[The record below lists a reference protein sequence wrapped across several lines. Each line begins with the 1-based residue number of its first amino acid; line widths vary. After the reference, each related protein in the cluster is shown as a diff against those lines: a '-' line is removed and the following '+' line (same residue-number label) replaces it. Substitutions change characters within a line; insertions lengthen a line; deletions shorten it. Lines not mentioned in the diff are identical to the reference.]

1 MTVGWPPC
9 TVATT
14 EFVVPRSMPMTS
26 SPTIYLKRLQER
38 LGLLVIGVLV
48 EQRRQLG
55 PGARLQVEGLVRL
68 RQEQSGPAVGGVQLH
83 RARGPGAGRARV
95 VALHAAAGRPDRRSE
110 VAPVELEGRPV
121 GGDGLLPALLLLALL
136 ARRHRRAGAGAGL
149 LALQLRQLGGDLP

>member
-14 EFVVPRSMPMTS
+14 ELVVPRSMPMTS

-68 RQEQSGPAVGGVQLH
+68 RQEQSGPAVARLPLH
-83 RARGPGAGRARV
+83 PPPGPVPA
-95 VALHAAAGRPDRRSE
+95 PPPP
-110 VAPVELEGRPV
+110 VAPHHP
-121 GGDGLLPALLLLALL
+121 P
-136 ARRHRRAGAGAGL
+136 
-149 LALQLRQLGGDLP
+149 PPPS